1 MAQFVFTAPDGTR
14 HRVTAPEGATE
25 ADAYRHLRMTMAQ
38 GEKPAPVTDSMTR
51 GDKLLSSIGRGF
63 VSTGRGIQQAG
74 AGIGNYLGMVDDST
88 MAGID
93 RRITQ
98 ARDDDAALMDTGL
111 GMTGNVVGSIAAT
124 APLFMLPGA
133 VEGTAVNLAATATN
147 AARAAQLAKL
157 AATAGKVSSVINP
170 ATYKGAATVG
180 AGLGALAPVAEGEDR
195 LVNTGA
201 GAVGGLAGRAVAGG
215 VGNAIGYAS
224 KLSGRQ
230 MPVTPIT
237 VSVYTQAQSAA
248 ESAGINWGAMD
259 NAAKRKIIQA
269 VQQSLMTKGA
279 VNPQEAAR
287 QAVLSSLPKPIQG
300 TRGQVGQEYAQQ
312 DRESVLADIPVIG
325 SKIRAMRE
333 GQRELIAQ
341 NLDEFGRSVGA
352 TPMTAQKGGELVR
365 ADLVGKRN
373 AVKSGIKAL
382 YDDADE
388 VAGGTVVSPQGIAN
402 WFNDN
407 AGDETAAS
415 LLTAATRRGIVAVDE
430 NGVVQPLPST
440 LRDIYSLRKR
450 AGVYAKDPG
459 SVGHVAGTMK
469 GAIDDIFDESGGQPY
484 KAAAAARRQ
493 MAVQFDDNRG
503 VGQIVSKSKSYGQD
517 WRVPDQDVFQRLVV
531 NGSEADL
538 KNYLRLAPDTSPIKS
553 EIVSR
558 IKGAGI
564 EDINGVKV
572 LKLGALEREVDKIG
586 PEKLKMLLGK
596 DGTAQIYKIIEAARI
611 LEKKQPSLAGGSQTA
626 SRLMSLGQ
634 LLINGLDKI
643 PVIGGAASGG
653 AKVILSSAG
662 AHQATT
668 PLQEAMQAAIIQNS
682 PLVSGIRNTGVR
694 AGGSTLPAWLNLTDG
709 NQ

>member
-1 MAQFVFTAPDGTR
+1 MAKFVFTAPDGKKYE
-14 HRVTAPEGATE
+14 VTAPEGATE
-25 ADAYRHLRMTMAQ
+25 ADAFRHLRMTLAQ
-38 GEKPAPVTDSMTR
+38 GEKPAPVTESMTR
-51 GDKLLSSIGRGF
+51 GDKLLSGIGRGF
-63 VSTGRGIQQAG
+63 VSVGSGIQQAG
-74 AGIGNYLGMVDDST
+74 AGIGNYLGAVDDST
-88 MAGID
+88 MERIN
-93 RRITQ
+93 RRVTRAQ
-98 ARDDDAALMDTGL
+98 DDDAALLGAGL
-111 GMTGNVVGSIAAT
+111 GMTGNIIGNIAAT
-124 APLFMLPGA
+124 IPAFMLPGGVA
-133 VEGTAVNLAATATN
+133 GSASGMAANTAN

-157 AATAGKVSSVINP
+157 AATAGKVSRVVNP
-170 ATYKGAATVG
+170 TTYKGAAAVG
-180 AGLGALAPVAEGEDR
+180 ATLGALAPVAEGDDR
-195 LVNTGA
+195 LVNVVTGA
-201 GAVGGLAGRAVAGG
+201 AGGAAGRAVAGG
-215 VGNAIGYAS
+215 IGNTISYLS
-224 KLSGRQ
+224 KLTGRQ
-230 MPVTPIT
+230 PAVTPIT
-237 VSVYTQAQSAA
+237 VSVYTHAQNAA
-248 ESAGINWGAMD
+248 ESAGINWRSLD
-259 NAAKRKIIQA
+259 NAAKRRIIQS

-287 QAVLSSLPKPIQG
+287 QAVLSSLLKPIQG
-300 TRGQVGQEYAQQ
+300 TRGQVGQQYAQQ
-312 DRESVLADIPVIG
+312 ERESVLADIPVIG

-341 NLDEFGRSVGA
+341 NLDEFGRSIGA
-352 TPMTAQKGGELVR
+352 VPMTPQKGGELVR

-388 VAGGTVVSPQGIAN
+388 VAGGTVVSPQGVAN
-402 WFNDN
+402 WFNAN
-407 AGDETAAS
+407 AGDETAGS
-415 LLTAATRRGIVAVDE
+415 LLTAAIRRGIVAVDE
-430 NGVVQPLPST
+430 NGIVQPLPST
-440 LRDIYSLRKR
+440 LRSIYDLRKR

-459 SVGHVAGTMK
+459 SIGHVAGTMK
-469 GAIDDIFDESGGQPY
+469 GAIDDIFEQSGGQPY

-572 LKLGALEREVDKIG
+572 LRLGALEREVDKIG

-596 DGTAQIYKIIEAARI
+596 QGAGQIYKIIEAARI
-611 LEKKQPSLAGGSQTA
+611 LEKKQPSIAGGSQTA

-653 AKVILSSAG
+653 AKVVISSAG

-682 PLVSGIRNTGVR
+682 PLVSSIRNAGVR
-694 AGGSTLPAWLNLTDG
+694 TGGSVLPAWLNLTDG
-709 NQ
+709 DQ